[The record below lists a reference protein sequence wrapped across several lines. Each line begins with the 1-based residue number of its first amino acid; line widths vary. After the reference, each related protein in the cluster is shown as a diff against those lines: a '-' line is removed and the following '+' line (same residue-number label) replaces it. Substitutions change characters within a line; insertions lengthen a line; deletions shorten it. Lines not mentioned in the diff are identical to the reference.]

1 MTSYPK
7 SLSKLILLLMF
18 TLCVYRSNA
27 QMFSGRVTDRR
38 GEGIPFATV
47 YIHELKS
54 GISADLNGEFLSK
67 LSPGDTHWKPPH
79 LVLKGSSLL
88 LKWVI

>member
-27 QMFSGRVTDRR
+27 QMFSGRVT
-38 GEGIPFATV
+38 ESV
-47 YIHELKS
+47 EKYMVKELQT
-54 GISADLNGEFLSK
+54 
-67 LSPGDTHWKPPH
+67 PGRV
-79 LVLKGSSLL
+79 VLQITGRELL
-88 LKWVI
+88 

>member
-54 GISADLNGEFLSK
+54 GISADLNG
-67 LSPGDTHWKPPH
+67 
-79 LVLKGSSLL
+79 
-88 LKWVI
+88 